1 MKTYADHK
9 ISFRSKVD
17 GRCMFGAL
25 RHKNATWERETLVY
39 TGSHDI
45 SQKGYMLDIEGM
57 KKLGAWKDGST
68 CDSLVGLQ
76 EPSVFPPIQSDIEDK
91 EHLHN
96 TSINETEESEF
107 DIFVGIMCRAI
118 PLKKVSNPD
127 YQVNK
132 FTKHIK
138 PIRYEPASYVFDRNS
153 VQESCYYDTV
163 DKDNLPRGI
172 LGIQS
177 CQQGTPFAVSFPHF
191 LHGDNWYILIS

>member
-1 MKTYADHK
+1 MYDIKAMKK
-9 ISFRSKVD
+9 LIK
-17 GRCMFGAL
+17 
-25 RHKNATWERETLVY
+25 
-39 TGSHDI
+39 
-45 SQKGYMLDIEGM
+45 QKFLSNYVIEGM

-76 EPSVFPPIQSDIEDK
+76 EPSVFPPIQSDIEDTK
-91 EHLHN
+91 
-96 TSINETEESEF
+96 NETEESDF

-138 PIRYEPASYVFDRNS
+138 PIRYEPPSYVFDRNS

-163 DKDNLPRGI
+163 DKDNLPRGL

-177 CQQGTPFAVSFPHF
+177 CQQGTPFAFSFPHF
-191 LHGDNWYILIS
+191 LHGDNW

>member
-1 MKTYADHK
+1 MKIK
-9 ISFRSKVD
+9 
-17 GRCMFGAL
+17 
-25 RHKNATWERETLVY
+25 
-39 TGSHDI
+39 
-45 SQKGYMLDIEGM
+45 
-57 KKLGAWKDGST
+57 T
-68 CDSLVGLQ
+68 CTRTFPIKFPYNLFHV
-76 EPSVFPPIQSDIEDK
+76 PPIQSDIEDK

-96 TSINETEESEF
+96 TSKNETEESEF

-127 YQVNK
+127 CQVNK

-191 LHGDNWYILIS
+191 LNGDKW